1 MTESLVESFG
11 VYGGSLVVAF
21 IAGLFP
27 FFSIEV
33 FLVGISAMLDLT
45 LPQVLSCCLLAAS
58 SHQVSKTL
66 TYVAGVGALERGKI
80 KAKLDQ
86 IRPKI
91 ERWNRAPHLILFV
104 SSAIG
109 LPPLFILGFIA
120 HPLMGIRFIPFTAI
134 VFVAR
139 FGRFAVLAAIPLLF

>member
-1 MTESLVESFG
+1 MTETLLESFG
-11 VYGGSLVVAF
+11 MYGGSLVVAF

-33 FLVGISAMLDLT
+33 FLVGISAMLNLT
-45 LPQVLSCCLLAAS
+45 LPQVLLCCLLAAT

-91 ERWNRAPHLILFV
+91 DRWNRAPHLILFV

-120 HPLMGIRFIPFTAI
+120 HPLMGIRFIPFTVI

-139 FGRFAVLAAIPLLF
+139 FGRFVVLAAIPLLF